1 VGKKTAAPR
10 ALDIAMR
17 TSGGFTDRVGDSQR
31 VREQKALA
39 RRQLHESVARDEDRQ
54 ERRELERAIGEGYA
68 DGARGPFRGAVM
80 AAFRGTE
87 SAGGSGGDA
96 PTRPAAAGQGP
107 RRVAASM
114 QCVSVGVCEG
124 VGAGEC
130 AGLEGSEGEWSMAD
144 DEGLFAA
151 VAGP

>member
-1 VGKKTAAPR
+1 M
-10 ALDIAMR
+10 LDFIINQ
-17 TSGGFTDRVGDSQR
+17 T
-31 VREQKALA
+31 
-39 RRQLHESVARDEDRQ
+39 LHQPGLSV
-54 ERRELERAIGEGYA
+54 
-68 DGARGPFRGAVM
+68 PFV
-80 AAFRGTE
+80 
-87 SAGGSGGDA
+87 
-96 PTRPAAAGQGP
+96 TRPAAAGQGP